1 MKGMVDMRSM
11 KQSVK
16 IGVIGLGRFG
26 RLHLKVFS
34 QIDGAEI
41 AAVCDLD
48 RELTKRIAGEYP
60 ASRDYASPEDLIRD
74 DGLDVVDIVTD
85 EATHGRLVIL
95 ALQHGKHVF
104 VEKPLALT
112 SEEGR
117 KIEELQASTGKLVM
131 VGNISRF
138 ALPYILMKR
147 SQNRGQLGELVH
159 MRAKRQFSR
168 SWFEHFGKRV
178 HPVYESGIHDLD
190 LFLWYAGA
198 RCTSVYTV
206 ERNISGYP
214 YPDHFSALLTFEN
227 GLHASLE
234 SSWTIPG
241 NGPHNMT
248 DTLELDGTID
258 AEIELVGQR
267 SMAKFSTLQSGLSIW
282 TDERCY
288 TPDYTLWPT
297 EHEQVGGAIRAE
309 LTHFVEC
316 VRLHRPSDIVPLADS
331 VHALEIAAAIV
342 TSGKTG
348 EPVRVG
354 G

>member
-1 MKGMVDMRSM
+1 MQMMKQSV

-26 RLHLKVFS
+26 RLHLQVFS

-48 RELTKRIAGEYP
+48 QGLTKRIAEGYP
-60 ASRDYASPEDLIRD
+60 GSREYASPEDLIRD
-74 DGLDVVDIVTD
+74 DELDVVDIVTD
-85 EATHGRLVIL
+85 EGTHGSLVIL

-112 SEEGR
+112 SEEGH
-117 KIEELQASTGKLVM
+117 KIAQLQASTGKHVM

-168 SWFEHFGKRV
+168 SWFENFGKRV

-190 LFLWYAGA
+190 LFLWYASA
-198 RCTSVYTV
+198 RCTSVYAV
-206 ERNISGYP
+206 ERNISGYM
-214 YPDHFSALLTFEN
+214 YPDTFSAILTFEN

-234 SSWTIPG
+234 SSWTVPV
-241 NGPHNMT
+241 NGPHNLT

-258 AEIELVGQR
+258 AEIELVGGR
-267 SMAKFSTLQSGLSIW
+267 STAKFSSLQSGLSIW

-288 TPDYTLWPT
+288 APDYMLWPT

-309 LTHFVEC
+309 LAHFVEC
-316 VRLHRPSDIVPLADS
+316 IRLNRASDIVPLADS

-342 TSGKTG
+342 MSGKTG
-348 EPVRVG
+348 EPVRLG